1 MPVARINAWTV
12 HSGGDEGG
20 RERHPRRKRPVGT
33 AVLPTL
39 FPKRRMNDTA
49 PDSFPGIAHAQLPAS
64 FRPQAARLRL
74 RRHRRALRRVS
85 GSRRRAPR
93 GGQRLSWATPGP
105 TARRLRTESAP
116 VPRRR
121 PRMHRRPAGPGLS
134 AQRHRLAPEPARIG
148 DRRRT
153 LRRRRLL
160 RRRSAGLAL
169 RERPDPIA
177 ARRQPRSTRLR
188 LRGRRPAPDLHRRPQ
203 RRPGGPTAVPPAPF
217 SSLSGRRPAGAG
229 RPARHPPALRLG
241 PLPSFDATRS
251 GAADPG
257 KPRPGQR
264 SAVPASSTGVGP
276 VLSRRTTP
284 GHRPRQPP
292 ARTLES
298 GRRQPAQ
305 LRTGRTGPVPAGLP

>member
-1 MPVARINAWTV
+1 TTLR
-12 HSGGDEGG
+12 
-20 RERHPRRKRPVGT
+20 
-33 AVLPTL
+33 PTL
-39 FPKRRMNDTA
+39 
-49 PDSFPGIAHAQLPAS
+49 FPGIAHAQLPAS

-74 RRHRRALRRVS
+74 RRHRRALRRVP
-85 GSRRRAPR
+85 GSRRRAPC

-105 TARRLRTESAP
+105 TARRLRTEPAP
-116 VPRRR
+116 VPQRR

-134 AQRHRLAPEPARIG
+134 AQRHRLAPEPARTG

-160 RRRSAGLAL
+160 RRRSAGLGL
-169 RERPDPIA
+169 RERQDPIA
-177 ARRQPRSTRLR
+177 ARRQPRSARLR

-203 RRPGGPTAVPPAPF
+203 RRPGGPTVVPPAPF
-217 SSLSGRRPAGAG
+217 ASLSGRRPTGAG

-241 PLPSFDATRS
+241 PLPCLDTTRS
-251 GAADPG
+251 SAADPG
-257 KPRPGQR
+257 KPSPGQR

-276 VLSRRTTP
+276 VLSRRPTP

-292 ARTLES
+292 ARALES